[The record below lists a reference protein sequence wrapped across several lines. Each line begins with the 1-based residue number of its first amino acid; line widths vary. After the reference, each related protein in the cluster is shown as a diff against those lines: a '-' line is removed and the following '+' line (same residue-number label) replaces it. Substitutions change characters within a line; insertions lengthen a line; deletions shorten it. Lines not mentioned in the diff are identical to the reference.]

1 MEKKINMTQTNNK
14 QKSKR
19 IYAAITDDLY
29 QKVYSVAQSEG
40 YSMSS
45 YLRHLIMVDLN
56 NRSK

>member
-1 MEKKINMTQTNNK
+1 MTQTNNK
-14 QKSKR
+14 QKNKR
-19 IYAAITDDLY
+19 IYAAVNDDLY
-29 QKVYSVAQSEG
+29 QKVYSVVQSEG